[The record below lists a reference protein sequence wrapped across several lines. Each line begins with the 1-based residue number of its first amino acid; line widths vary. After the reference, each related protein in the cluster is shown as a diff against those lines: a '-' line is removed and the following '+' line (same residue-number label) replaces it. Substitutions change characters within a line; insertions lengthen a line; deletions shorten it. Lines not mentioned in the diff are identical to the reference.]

1 MIRLPCC
8 TYACSATSTISWKS
22 FKFKASR
29 IVASLQVVCMLS
41 AVPASLHAFA
51 CTASPSKIPT
61 CHTWRLSEASL
72 HQYTESPPTSV
83 QELSERPDVQY
94 IAGGATQNTIRVA
107 QWMLGQKGA
116 TAYVGCVGKDEYAD
130 KMREVGDKAG
140 VTLQYMVDEKT
151 PTGTCAVC
159 VVNDDRSLVAN
170 LGAANNYH
178 VRAPAR
184 PHALHVAAA

>member
-1 MIRLPCC
+1 M
-8 TYACSATSTISWKS
+8 
-22 FKFKASR
+22 
-29 IVASLQVVCMLS
+29 
-41 AVPASLHAFA
+41 
-51 CTASPSKIPT
+51 
-61 CHTWRLSEASL
+61 
-72 HQYTESPPTSV
+72 